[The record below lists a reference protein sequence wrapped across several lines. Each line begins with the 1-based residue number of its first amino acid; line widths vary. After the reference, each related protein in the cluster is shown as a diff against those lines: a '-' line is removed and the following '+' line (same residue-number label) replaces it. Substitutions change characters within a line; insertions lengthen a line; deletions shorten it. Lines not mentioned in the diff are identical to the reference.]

1 VINRPYEDLPGMVAS
16 GIFRGGLNRC
26 AGGALPG
33 TVSREDAQGGE
44 GRGSVYLVMIVPEA
58 VHGTGM
64 EVPEWFHEDTRQMP
78 HGECID
84 GESPPGM
91 R

>member
-1 VINRPYEDLPGMVAS
+1 MRRRCSPGHRIEGGRP
-16 GIFRGGLNRC
+16 
-26 AGGALPG
+26 
-33 TVSREDAQGGE
+33 GGE

>member
-1 VINRPYEDLPGMVAS
+1 
-16 GIFRGGLNRC
+16 
-26 AGGALPG
+26 
-33 TVSREDAQGGE
+33 
-44 GRGSVYLVMIVPEA
+44 VYLVMIVPEA

-84 GESPPGM
+84 GESHPGCADGARGEELPPAAPVSRVLHGYPLPGEKTSSS
-91 R
+91 RI